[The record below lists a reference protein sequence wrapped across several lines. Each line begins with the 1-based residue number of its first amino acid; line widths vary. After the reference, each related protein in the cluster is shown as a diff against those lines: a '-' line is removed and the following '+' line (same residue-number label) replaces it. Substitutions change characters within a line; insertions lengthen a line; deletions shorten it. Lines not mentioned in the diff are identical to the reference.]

1 MSGKV
6 AFIVAQ
12 ACIYA
17 LKPGKGPSAR
27 SPSRNLGPNATFP
40 CRMNTRGQSHG
51 TCRLFNPFGPNHQRG
66 KRASPA
72 TDAPAATPFRCEC
85 SDHDEHMT

>member
-17 LKPGKGPSAR
+17 LKPGKGPSAVPGP
-27 SPSRNLGPNATFP
+27 PSRNLGPNATFP
-40 CRMNTRGQSHG
+40 CRMNIHLTPRGESHG
-51 TCRLFNPFGPNHQRG
+51 TCRQRG

-72 TDAPAATPFRCEC
+72 IDAPAATPFRWEC

>member
-51 TCRLFNPFGPNHQRG
+51 TCRLFNPFGLITSA
-66 KRASPA
+66 ASA
-72 TDAPAATPFRCEC
+72 QAPRPTPQPQPP
-85 SDHDEHMT
+85 SGASAQIMMST